1 LVRLPD
7 GQEAVAVATDAAGN
21 TEAVPVAGGEGVL
34 LDVVEL
40 VEIERKDWVKVVS
53 GDFQGKVG
61 QVLAFDG
68 GDLVLDN
75 GDVVDS
81 GMVGKL
87 AVPPDGHQ
95 HGEGAG

>member
-1 LVRLPD
+1 MRLAD
-7 GQEAVAVATDAAGN
+7 GQEAVAGATDAGGN
-21 TEAVPVAGGEGVL
+21 TEAVPVGGGDAVM

-40 VEIERKDWVKVVS
+40 VEAERRDWVKVVS

-75 GDVVDS
+75 GDILDS
-81 GMVGKL
+81 AMVGKL
-87 AVPPDGHQ
+87 AVPPEGHR
-95 HGEGAG
+95 HGEGG